1 MVIANALCYAERTD
15 ALGEEA
21 DHMCN
26 QGASG
31 EKRTYT
37 VSEVAKILDIGKS
50 SAYNLVKCNAFRT
63 IRIGKTIRIPKASFD
78 AWLISLDRQK
88 EE

>member
-1 MVIANALCYAERTD
+1 MCKNNASE
-15 ALGEEA
+15 
-21 DHMCN
+21 
-26 QGASG
+26 

-63 IRIGKTIRIPKASFD
+63 IRIGKTIIIPK
-78 AWLISLDRQK
+78 
-88 EE
+88 

>member
-1 MVIANALCYAERTD
+1 MSNRD
-15 ALGEEA
+15 ASE
-21 DHMCN
+21 
-26 QGASG
+26 

-78 AWLISLDRQK
+78 EWLVSLEKQK
-88 EE
+88 GE

>member
-1 MVIANALCYAERTD
+1 MCKNNASE
-15 ALGEEA
+15 
-21 DHMCN
+21 
-26 QGASG
+26 

-63 IRIGKTIRIPKASFD
+63 IRIGKTIRIPKKSFD
-78 AWLISLDRQK
+78 AWLNSLENQSANKKSSRNL
-88 EE
+88 

>member
-1 MVIANALCYAERTD
+1 MVIANALCYTYRAD
-15 ALGEEA
+15 AFREEA
-21 DHMCN
+21 DRMCSQN
-26 QGASG
+26 ASE

-37 VSEVAKILDIGKS
+37 VSEVAKMLDIGKS

-78 AWLISLDRQK
+78 AWLVSLDRQK